1 MRLPEYDTADA
12 TELASWVARGD
23 VHPREL
29 VAAAL
34 ERIEARNGALN
45 AVVHIDAEPGEV
57 VELLDQA
64 LEVADAV
71 AVGVAEGADQDLVE
85 HRGLEPLRLVLVGRR
100 VTGLAGGLA
109 HVCLRTVSTWAGSW
123 CGSSRT

>member
-45 AVVHIDAEPGEV
+45 AVDQSKFALAQSLARVFLLMLPFAWLLRPAWGAEAIYGA
-57 VELLDQA
+57 ELLA
-64 LEVADAV
+64 N
-71 AVGVAEGADQDLVE
+71 
-85 HRGLEPLRLVLVGRR
+85 
-100 VTGLAGGLA
+100 LAGGAIAAAVAWRLLA
-109 HVCLRTVSTWAGSW
+109 RNPQG
-123 CGSSRT
+123 